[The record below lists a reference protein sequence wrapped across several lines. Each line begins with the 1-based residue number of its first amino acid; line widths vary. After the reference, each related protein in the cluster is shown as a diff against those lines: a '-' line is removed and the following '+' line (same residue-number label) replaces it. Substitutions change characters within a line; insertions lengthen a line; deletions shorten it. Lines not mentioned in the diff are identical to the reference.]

1 MNTNGNIYTVIYTT
15 IVVVVVAAVLAFAS
29 EALKPIQDA
38 NVKADAISQM
48 LTAAKFYDKSE
59 LADMSNDDVIA
70 AYKANI
76 KESIIVNGEGKVV
89 GNLDIDKAEIY
100 TTSQLKAQDSNIKK
114 GKSDKLEL
122 PVFIFEKDGKKVSV
136 IPCYGA
142 GLWGAIWG
150 YVALDSDMK
159 TILGAYFDHASETP
173 GLGAKIKDD
182 PSFRAEFEGK
192 QIDYADEASFAV
204 VKGGADPDDVNAVDA
219 ITGASITSKKL
230 GESMDN
236 WFKAY
241 KPYLTASA
249 TPATAVSDPLA
260 VAADSLAVAADSLAA
275 QTLVK

>member
-48 LTAAKFYDKSE
+48 LTAAKFYDRSE
-59 LADMSNDDVIA
+59 IENMSNDEIIA
-70 AYKANI
+70 AYKSNI
-76 KESIIVNGEGKVV
+76 KESVIVNAEGKTI

-100 TTSQLKAQDSNIKK
+100 TTSQLKAQDSYAKK
-114 GKSDKLEL
+114 GNTDKLEL
-122 PVFIFEKDGKKVSV
+122 PVFVFEKDGKKVTV

-150 YVALDSDMK
+150 YVALDSDLK
-159 TILGAYFDHASETP
+159 TIVGAYFDHASETP

-192 QIDYADEASFAV
+192 QIDYKDAAAFEV

-230 GESMDN
+230 GESMSN
-236 WFKAY
+236 WFMSY
-241 KPYLTASA
+241 KSYLTSSA
-249 TPATAVSDPLA
+249 PKAEESVPVVSDSLA
-260 VAADSLAVAADSLAA
+260 TSCDSLAVAAEP
-275 QTLVK
+275 TVK

>member
-48 LTAAKFYDKSE
+48 LTAAHFYDRSE
-59 LADMSNDDVIA
+59 LENMSNDEIIA
-70 AYKANI
+70 AYKSNI
-76 KESIIVNGEGKVV
+76 KESVIVNAEGKTV
-89 GNLDIDKAEIY
+89 GNLDVDKAEIY
-100 TTSQLKAQDSNIKK
+100 TTSQLKAQDSYAKK
-114 GKSDKLEL
+114 KNRDKLEL
-122 PVFIFEKDGKKVSV
+122 PVFVFNKDGQNITV

-150 YVALDSDMK
+150 YIALDGDLK
-159 TILGAYFDHASETP
+159 TIIGAYFDHASETP

-182 PSFRAEFEGK
+182 PNFRAEFEGK
-192 QIDYADEASFAV
+192 QIDYNDDPAFEV

-230 GESMDN
+230 GESMDS

-241 KPYLTASA
+241 KAYLTSSA
-249 TPATAVSDPLA
+249 PKAVENVP
-260 VAADSLAVAADSLAA
+260 VAADSLSIVCDSLAVAAEP
-275 QTLVK
+275 TVK

>member
-48 LTAAKFYDKSE
+48 LTAAHFYDRSE
-59 LADMSNDDVIA
+59 LENMSNDEIIA
-70 AYKANI
+70 AYKSNI
-76 KESIIVNGEGKVV
+76 KESVIVNAKGKTV
-89 GNLDIDKAEIY
+89 GNLDVDKAEIY
-100 TTSQLKAQDSNIKK
+100 TTSQLKAQDSYAKK
-114 GKSDKLEL
+114 ENLDKLEL
-122 PVFIFEKDGKKVSV
+122 PVFIFGKDGKDVTV

-150 YVALDSDMK
+150 YVALDSDLK
-159 TILGAYFDHASETP
+159 TIIGAYFDHASETP

-182 PSFRAEFEGK
+182 PSFRAKFEGK
-192 QIDYADEASFAV
+192 QIDYNDDAAFEV

-230 GESMDN
+230 GQSMAN
-236 WFKAY
+236 WFMSYKAY
-241 KPYLTASA
+241 LTSSA
-249 TPATAVSDPLA
+249 PEAVENVP
-260 VAADSLAVAADSLAA
+260 VAADSLSTVCDSLAVAAEP
-275 QTLVK
+275 TVK